1 MSVPELGG
9 RLKRFVLFDI
19 CGCCRAYDRT
29 MRHKLG
35 LLELEQESDEGLVRD
50 LLQVSIVHCI
60 RALPN
65 NVKCSAWPSLI
76 WVGWLHLP
84 LQVCGG
90 LSVHLDWSRQAIAQS
105 VVTILRALLAVQ
117 TMHATGADFTNT
129 FRWLADIPLPASSSA
144 RSNATQLNGSASRD
158 VTEDQHNDSS
168 GSTAGAWAV
177 PVALTY
183 RLP

>member
-1 MSVPELGG
+1 MSAPELDG

-50 LLQVSIVHCI
+50 LLQVSTVHCI
-60 RALPN
+60 RVLPN
-65 NVKCSAWPSLI
+65 NMKSSAWQSFI
-76 WVGWLHLP
+76 WAGWLHPP
-84 LQVCGG
+84 LQVCGS
-90 LSVHLDWSRQAIAQS
+90 LSVHLDWSRHAIAQS
-105 VVTILRALLAVQ
+105 GVTILRALLAVQ
-117 TMHATGADFTNT
+117 TMYATGADFANT

-144 RSNATQLNGSASRD
+144 RSNGTQLNGSASRD
-158 VTEDQHNDSS
+158 VIEDQHNGSS

-177 PVALTY
+177 PMALTY
-183 RLP
+183 CLP